1 MIRFVIAFVA
11 HYGWKISQM
20 DVKIVLLNGDLQEEV
35 YMEQLD
41 GFIKTKNEHF
51 VCKLNKTF
59 YGLRQAPQAW
69 YEKIDNFFKNL
80 HITKCGIDSNLYY

>member
-1 MIRFVIAFVA
+1 MIISIITLVA

-35 YMEQLD
+35 TMEQPE
-41 GFIKTKNEHF
+41 GFIKSRNEHL
-51 VCKLNKTF
+51 VCMLNKAS

-69 YEKIDNFFKNL
+69 YEK
-80 HITKCGIDSNLYY
+80 S